1 MRAALVLARRT
12 RRALLLPSAA
22 AGHRPRRLHGGGR
35 GPRAAMAEGGDSA
48 PSSSSSGRVADLW
61 LDCDPGHD
69 DAMAII
75 LAAYHPKVNLLG
87 VSCVASNQTVDKTAQ
102 NALDVLHA
110 IGRPRVP
117 VWQVSTRGNAGA
129 CGRRLT
135 RVCRGRRA
143 R

>member
-1 MRAALVLARRT
+1 M
-12 RRALLLPSAA
+12 PK
-22 AGHRPRRLHGGGR
+22 
-35 GPRAAMAEGGDSA
+35 EKKKKI
-48 PSSSSSGRVADLW
+48 W

-110 IGRPRVP
+110 IGRRELP
-117 VWQVSTRGNAGA
+117 VST
-129 CGRRLT
+129 CGRRAG
-135 RVCRGRRA
+135 RGRGLTKIQ
-143 R
+143 